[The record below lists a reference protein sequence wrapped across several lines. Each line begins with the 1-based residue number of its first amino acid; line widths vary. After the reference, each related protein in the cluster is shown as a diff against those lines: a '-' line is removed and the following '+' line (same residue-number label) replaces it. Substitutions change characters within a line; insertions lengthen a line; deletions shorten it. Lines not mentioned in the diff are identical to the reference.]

1 MVKEHMLSPEQVME
15 KLMIRESFNIKEAD
29 LETRKFR
36 KLCQLYKEELKYLGF
51 RIGDKVFYF
60 EGAGKDK
67 IMLRHFVAG
76 PDITQYSAEKLWVVY
91 GNEHPVIRK
100 TILKAIADIQGGN
113 DNVFKEED
121 IKQTYKKVKETRETR
136 PQKKETEEIPYSED
150 FIRASDLI

>member
-1 MVKEHMLSPEQVME
+1 MLTPEQVQE
-15 KLMIRESFNIKEAD
+15 KLMIREFFDIEEAD

-51 RIGDKVFYF
+51 EIGDKVFYF

-67 IMLRHFVAG
+67 IMLRHFVPG

-91 GNEHPVIRK
+91 GKEHPIIRK
-100 TILKAIADIQGGN
+100 TILEAIAEIKGGN
-113 DNVFKEED
+113 DNVFKED
-121 IKQTYKKVKETRETR
+121 LKKSYQKVKKQTEDR
-136 PQKKETEEIPYSED
+136 PEEVYSED